1 MIKFCARFLF
11 GGLMIS
17 FREVLPEFGPFPLQ
31 EGNFLSFDSG
41 NLLDHTVSV
50 HWKEN
55 LLIAATVV
63 AVCLFAIS
71 FFLGMTHLYIPFGL
85 FAIANA
91 IGAYTVHDAVLRE
104 SMDRLKAI
112 VDETKEQ
119 SLIYGLENAAHRRE
133 NEKHQ
138 RNNAEYAAKL
148 KTMESFLSRMGNTL
162 SSLEATPQ
170 GIAKA
175 QKDLGET
182 HTDIAKWLRDA
193 HGGLDAKIQALVEK
207 LEGLRCDDTFMA
219 QVKNLQLVSE
229 QVARASHQLG
239 VVTGEV
245 GQPTRVR
252 EDWESCIQDLRTE
265 VSRIQETPSVG
276 DILSWLENL
285 LSRHQQV
292 GAPRYPRGSLVAS
305 RA

>member
-1 MIKFCARFLF
+1 
-11 GGLMIS
+11 MIS

-162 SSLEATPQ
+162 SSLEATPT

-182 HTDIAKWLRDA
+182 HAAVKMLHTDIAKWLRDA

-219 QVKNLQLVSE
+219 QVKNLQAVSE
-229 QVARASHQLG
+229 QVAKTSLQLG
-239 VVTGEV
+239 VVQGEV
-245 GQPTRVR
+245 GQLTRVR
-252 EDWESCIQDLRTE
+252 EELTSCIQDLRTE
-265 VSRIQETPSVG
+265 VSRIQDTPSVG
-276 DILSWLENL
+276 DILSRFENL
-285 LSRHQQV
+285 LCRHQL
-292 GAPRYPRGSLVAS
+292 GAPHCPRGSLVAS